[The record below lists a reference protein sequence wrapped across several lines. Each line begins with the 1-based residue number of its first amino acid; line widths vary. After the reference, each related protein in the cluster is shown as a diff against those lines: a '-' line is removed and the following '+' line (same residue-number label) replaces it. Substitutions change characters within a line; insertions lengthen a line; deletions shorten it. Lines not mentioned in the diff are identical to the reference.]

1 MYLYMTA
8 KLSKL
13 AKGDSCGFALVNDS
27 SGANTKESIISGI
40 APDNIVI
47 IVPYVYALT
56 EEFGLC
62 RRTSGHSWLKWTSHA
77 IYNAN
82 HLKQT
87 GTQLD
92 SRFKPSESLDNG
104 VGTYTLHVRASL
116 RQFIVCCKRIAKL
129 A

>member
-47 IVPYVYALT
+47 IVPMFMLLRRNLDFA
-56 EEFGLC
+56 EELQRIRGSSGLHM
-62 RRTSGHSWLKWTSHA
+62 R
-77 IYNAN
+77 
-82 HLKQT
+82 
-87 GTQLD
+87 
-92 SRFKPSESLDNG
+92 
-104 VGTYTLHVRASL
+104 YTT
-116 RQFIVCCKRIAKL
+116 
-129 A
+129 